1 MAGLPDDAAE
11 YRHGKCEL
19 GITLLKPGLSG
30 REAVML
36 VTGVE
41 FRYFSSHMCFVESS
55 PPGTGAV
62 MAETSKTKKTKTG
75 APAGEKQ
82 SLVEQAYERIKEKVI
97 TLHFLPGQYL
107 NEAAICAQLDLGRT
121 PVHQALQ
128 RLHLEGLVEV
138 LPRKGIIVQPD
149 SLAEILKILDS
160 RLTVEP
166 ELARSA
172 ARRVAAGEIDEDE
185 LSRLKAI
192 ATATDAN
199 VEPPDIAA
207 FTSNDRWFHREIAAL
222 SGNPMMGDFSRMLH
236 ERSTRFWYLNLWQT
250 IDVAATNRQ
259 HAYIAD
265 AVVAGKEEE
274 AGAYMLAHIRALRD
288 RLEKLQRSTPT
299 PGRFPA
305 E

>member
-1 MAGLPDDAAE
+1 
-11 YRHGKCEL
+11 
-19 GITLLKPGLSG
+19 
-30 REAVML
+30 
-36 VTGVE
+36 
-41 FRYFSSHMCFVESS
+41 
-55 PPGTGAV
+55 

-172 ARRVAAGEIDEDE
+172 ARRVAAGEVDEDE
-185 LSRLKAI
+185 LTRLKAI

>member
-1 MAGLPDDAAE
+1 
-11 YRHGKCEL
+11 
-19 GITLLKPGLSG
+19 
-30 REAVML
+30 
-36 VTGVE
+36 
-41 FRYFSSHMCFVESS
+41 
-55 PPGTGAV
+55 
-62 MAETSKTKKTKTG
+62 MAETSKTKKSKTG
-75 APAGEKQ
+75 TPAGEKL

-172 ARRVAAGEIDEDE
+172 ARRVKAGEIDEDE
-185 LSRLKAI
+185 LTRLKAI

-207 FTSNDRWFHREIAAL
+207 FTSNDRWFHREIATL

-265 AVVAGKEEE
+265 AVVAGREEE

-288 RLEKLQRSTPT
+288 RLEKLQKTTPV